1 MLGFVLFEQGV
12 FAQGEQ
18 AFLGH
23 EMALGVE
30 DKLVQEAMKALAP
43 LMRTVLPAGLGLFAK
58 RKESPVLLVQNWM
71 TDAVFLFPVCSH
83 YWFYQRD
90 SG

>member
-1 MLGFVLFEQGV
+1 MQGKH
-12 FAQGEQ
+12 

-23 EMALGVE
+23 EMAIGVE
-30 DKLVQEAMKALAP
+30 DKLVQQTVKALPP
-43 LMRTVLPAGLGLFAK
+43 LVRAILAARLGLLAK
-58 RKESPVLLVQNWM
+58 RKEPPVLLVQKRV
-71 TDAVFLFPVCSH
+71 TDAVLLFPVCSH

>member
-1 MLGFVLFEQGV
+1 
-12 FAQGEQ
+12 
-18 AFLGH
+18 
-23 EMALGVE
+23 MALGVE
-30 DKLVQEAMKALAP
+30 NKLVQKAVKALPP
-43 LMRTVLPAGLGLFAK
+43 LVRAVFPACLGLLAK
-58 RKESPVLLVQNWM
+58 REEPAVLLVQNRM